1 MDEWL
6 EIGKI
11 VAPQGLN
18 GEIRVYPETDFP
30 ERFEVPGTRWLLR
43 PGEKT
48 PKQVELLKGRYI
60 DGKKIYI
67 IQLEGIESR
76 DRVEELRGCKLM
88 VPASD
93 RPTLDEDEYHVLDLI
108 GVQVYLQETGELV
121 GTVVDV
127 MTTGHDLLEVEVP
140 QEEKV
145 QQQGKKK
152 TKSKK
157 ANILIPFVKAIAP
170 VVDLPAR
177 RIEITPPPGLLEVNE

>member
-11 VAPQGLN
+11 VAPQGLH
-18 GEIRVYPETDFP
+18 GEMRVYPETDFP

-48 PKQVELLKGRYI
+48 PVQVELLKGRYLS
-60 DGKKIYI
+60 GKKLYVIK
-67 IQLEGIESR
+67 LEGIENR
-76 DRVEELRGCKLM
+76 DRVEELRGSKLM

-93 RPTLDEDEYHVLDLI
+93 RPTLNEDEYHVLDLI

-140 QEEKV
+140 REEGV

-152 TKSKK
+152 TKSKT
-157 ANILIPFVKAIAP
+157 NILIPFVKAIVP
-170 VVDLPAR
+170 VVDLTTR
-177 RIEITPPPGLLEVNE
+177 RIEITPPPGLLEIN